1 MRYYSTQRPF
11 GPGTFPRKDGTEAI
25 TNYDAPTYIEE
36 IGRKAWGHIDYE
48 KPLTDKEVRD
58 YELVPSTTV
67 TEEFVM
73 PEKKSDIVRRLIAAG
88 EYKKALR
95 IAKGFRLGISKADR
109 EAMRL
114 GYECMVSPDFYR
126 QIGKDV
132 RAEINRGVDVLVRIY
147 GGQSTEE
154 V

>member
-1 MRYYSTQRPF
+1 
-11 GPGTFPRKDGTEAI
+11 
-25 TNYDAPTYIEE
+25 
-36 IGRKAWGHIDYE
+36 
-48 KPLTDKEVRD
+48 
-58 YELVPSTTV
+58 
-67 TEEFVM
+67 M
-73 PEKKSDIVRRLIAAG
+73 PEKKSDMVRRLVAVG

-95 IAKGFRLGISKADR
+95 IAKEFRLGIDKVDR

-132 RAEINRGVDVLVRIY
+132 NAEIKHGVDVLVRIY
-147 GGQSTEE
+147 GNQEIKE